1 MRIFA
6 TALLCATLTIPAI
19 PSDAPAQT
27 WPARSI
33 RLIAPVSAGI
43 ATDVAARMLAE
54 SLSRSLGQQ
63 VYVENVPGA
72 AGTIGTAAAAR
83 APADGHTLLF
93 GSAGMLSTNKFLFKS
108 LPFDLDR
115 DLVSVAIVC
124 RGTPFALSVYPGL
137 PAKSLPELIAL
148 AKKQPGKLSYAVDIS
163 SGLAGII
170 GDLLSRR
177 AGIEMIQVPYK
188 MTSQAITDTM
198 AGTIQIMI
206 GSAMSVQP
214 YVEDGKLRR
223 IAITA
228 AQSFPG
234 MEESRPIAESFPGF
248 VFEGYFGVL
257 APAGTPLEIVSRLSQ
272 AINNF
277 QREAETAKR
286 LTAFGCIPTP
296 GGTPQTT
303 NDFLTGERERWAKI
317 VKELNIQPQ

>member
-1 MRIFA
+1 MRILA
-6 TALLCATLTIPAI
+6 TALLCVNVAI
-19 PSDAPAQT
+19 AADAHAQA
-27 WPARSI
+27 WPARPI
-33 RLIAPVSAGI
+33 RMIAPVSAGI

-54 SLSRSLGQQ
+54 SLARSLGQQ

-83 APADGHTLLF
+83 APADGYTLLF
-93 GSAGMLSTNKFLFKS
+93 GSAGMLSTNKFLFKA

-115 DLVSVAIVC
+115 DLVPVAIVC
-124 RGTPFALSVYPGL
+124 RGTPFAVSIYPGL

-148 AKKQPGKLSYAVDIS
+148 AKARPGKLSYAVDIS
-163 SGLAGII
+163 SGWAGII
-170 GDLLSRR
+170 GELLNRR
-177 AGIEMIQVPYK
+177 AGTDMIQVPYK

-198 AGTIQIMI
+198 AGTTQIMV

-214 YVEDGKLRR
+214 YVDNGKLRR

-228 AQSFPG
+228 ARSFPG

-257 APAGTPLEIVSRLSQ
+257 VPAATPPAIVDRLSR
-272 AINNF
+272 AIDGF
-277 QREAETAKR
+277 QRDAETAKR
-286 LTAFGCIPTP
+286 LTGFGCIPTP
-296 GGTPQTT
+296 GGTPQAA
-303 NDFLTGERERWAKI
+303 NDFLTGERERWARI